1 MKTNSDSFLIRRSP
15 KSVVKTTTPDFGRHQ
30 EMSDS
35 VCVARK
41 ARAAYRILALLI
53 GLAILLPLH
62 SSSAQKGT
70 NSADLCP
77 PLPPPSGVTVEVSS
91 VAGLQNAVNNAA
103 AGSTIL
109 VDDGTYALNG
119 VYLRIAAPGVTL
131 RSKSGER
138 EAVVLDGNY
147 QTTEIV
153 QVVASNVTIADITLK
168 RAYYHLIHVMASDG
182 ADTTN
187 TQIYNVHGL
196 DPGQQAIKINQNS
209 AYTHYADSGRVACSR
224 LELTDAGRPH
234 IWAINASCYTGGVD
248 GHQAKGWTIRDNT
261 IQGFWCDSG
270 LSEHAIHFWTGS
282 RDTLVERNTLRDNAR
297 GIGFGLGQSGSNW
310 RTYNDNPC
318 PGVSNAG
325 HYGGVIRN
333 NFIFAS
339 RSELLNSGSGFDCG
353 VCLEQACRV
362 DVLHNTVAS
371 TQAPFSSIEWRFS
384 GTSVDVYNNLVTH
397 NLRARDNATAN
408 QGGNLENA
416 PLSLFVNAAGG
427 DLHLASSASQA
438 IDKGIALA
446 GGLCDDDI
454 DGEVRP
460 IGPARDT
467 GADEYGVPAPP
478 AVKDLRLAN
487 VTITSGSLTGTL
499 HWSAPA
505 GAVSFDLK
513 YAYNRITEASW
524 PSATSV
530 VSDLPVGT
538 GTYTA
543 TVPYT
548 SGTVTF
554 AIKSRSSA
562 GDGWSALSNNAF
574 WPHWDILLPVVR

>member
-1 MKTNSDSFLIRRSP
+1 MKTSSHSF
-15 KSVVKTTTPDFGRHQ
+15 
-30 EMSDS
+30 
-35 VCVARK
+35 
-41 ARAAYRILALLI
+41 RILVLLI
-53 GLAILLPLH
+53 GLSLFLPLGA
-62 SSSAQKGT
+62 SRAQELPQSA
-70 NSADLCP
+70 NLCP
-77 PLPPPSGVTVEVSS
+77 PLPPPSGVTIEVSS
-91 VAGLQNAVNNAA
+91 VPALQNAVNNAA
-103 AGSTIL
+103 PGSTIL

-119 VYLRIAAPGVTL
+119 VYLRIVAPGVTL
-131 RSKSGER
+131 RSKSGNR

-187 TQIYNVHGL
+187 TKIYNVHGL
-196 DPGQQAIKINQNS
+196 DPGQQAIKINQNG
-209 AYTHYADSGRVACSR
+209 AYTHYADSGTVACSR

-234 IWAINASCYTGGVD
+234 IWAINNSCYTGGID

-261 IQGFWCDSG
+261 IQGFWCDMG

-282 RDTLVERNTLRDNAR
+282 RDTLVERNILKDNAR

-310 RTYNDNPC
+310 RTYTDTPC

-333 NFIFAS
+333 NFVFAS
-339 RSELLNSGSGFDCG
+339 RSELLSSGSGFDCG
-353 VCLEQACRV
+353 ICLEQACRV

-384 GTSVDVYNNLVTH
+384 GTSVDLFNNLVTH
-397 NLRARDNATAN
+397 NLRARDGATAS

-416 PLSLFVNAAGG
+416 PLSLFADASNG
-427 DLHLASSASQA
+427 DLHLTSSASQA
-438 IDKGIALA
+438 IDKGVALT

-454 DGEVRP
+454 DGDVRP
-460 IGPARDT
+460 IGPARDI

-487 VTITSGSLTGTL
+487 VIIASGSLTGTL
-499 HWSAPA
+499 QWTPPP
-505 GAVSFDLK
+505 GAVSFELR
-513 YAYNRITEASW
+513 YAYSHITEAGW
-524 PSATSV
+524 PSATTV
-530 VSDLPVGT
+530 ASDLPAGT
-538 GTYTA
+538 GSYTA
-543 TVPYT
+543 TVPYST
-548 SGTVTF
+548 GTVYF
-554 AIKSRSSA
+554 AIKSKSSA
-562 GDGWSALSNNAF
+562 GDASAISNNAF
-574 WPHWDILLPVVR
+574 WPHWDISLPLVR